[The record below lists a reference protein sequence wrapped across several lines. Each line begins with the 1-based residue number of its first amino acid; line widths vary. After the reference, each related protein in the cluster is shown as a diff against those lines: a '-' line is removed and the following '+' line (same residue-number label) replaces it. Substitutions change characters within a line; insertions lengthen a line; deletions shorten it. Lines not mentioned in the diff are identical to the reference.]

1 MSDSRADGK
10 PFSAG
15 ESPASPQAGTFPA
28 QHVQQPASS
37 PLLAPT
43 SLKRVL
49 YWGSGSPPAWRAL
62 LALTEK
68 GLPFRSEQVTFE
80 SGVLKTPPMLNLNP
94 RGLVPIFIDGDV
106 RMYESLAILQYLEWQ
121 YPEPSLLPTDRV
133 ARARVLTRFEEAN
146 NLSTA
151 AGEVVY
157 YVRRTPPSELN
168 EEYLSAKKEALHTEL
183 SLWESYLVGTV
194 RHATIGATRNI
205 VSYRN
210 GAVHFHN
217 WACVSALTRIINAY

>member
-1 MSDSRADGK
+1 MDAAISEFSD
-10 PFSAG
+10 
-15 ESPASPQAGTFPA
+15 QAIGTFP
-28 QHVQQPASS
+28 VQQPAAS
-37 PLLAPT
+37 PNT
-43 SLKRVL
+43 MSQQGTLKRVL

-80 SGVLKTPPMLNLNP
+80 SGVLKTPPMLTLNP

-106 RMYESLAILQYLEWQ
+106 RMFESLAILQYLEWQ
-121 YPEPSLLPTDRV
+121 YPEPALLPSDRL
-133 ARARVLTRFEEAN
+133 ARAKALTRFEEAN

-157 YVRRTPPSELN
+157 YVRRTPPQDIN
-168 EEYLSAKKEALHTEL
+168 EEYLTAKKEALHTEL

-194 RHATIGATRNI
+194 RRGLADGWAHSGRETSLLAGPRSSTITRSHRHA
-205 VSYRN
+205 
-210 GAVHFHN
+210 
-217 WACVSALTRIINAY
+217 